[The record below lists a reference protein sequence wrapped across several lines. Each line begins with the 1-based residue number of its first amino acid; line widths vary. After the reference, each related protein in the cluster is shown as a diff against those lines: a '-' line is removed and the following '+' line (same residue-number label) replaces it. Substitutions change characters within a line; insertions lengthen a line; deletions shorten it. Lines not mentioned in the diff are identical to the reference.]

1 MEPVQAAAEA
11 EQVPCSAVGQFPRV
25 KCRQLIAV
33 LEQLGYVLDRQK
45 GSHRHFTA
53 PGRARITISHADGDD
68 VAPGLSRK
76 VLTREA
82 GLTEDEAI
90 RLLRGRR

>member
-1 MEPVQAAAEA
+1 MA
-11 EQVPCSAVGQFPRV
+11 QFPRV

-33 LEQLGYVLDRQK
+33 LEQLGYELDRQK

-53 PGRARITISHADGDD
+53 PGKPWITISFADGDD
-68 VAPGLSRK
+68 VAPGLCRK

-82 GLTEDEAI
+82 GLTEEDAI
-90 RLLRGRR
+90 RRLGGRR